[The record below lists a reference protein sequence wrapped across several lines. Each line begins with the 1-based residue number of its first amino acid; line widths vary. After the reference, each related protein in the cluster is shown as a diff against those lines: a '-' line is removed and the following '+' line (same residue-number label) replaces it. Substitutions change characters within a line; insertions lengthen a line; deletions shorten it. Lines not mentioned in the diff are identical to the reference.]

1 MKGPAYRA
9 RMAIKREKNKMVS
22 SDSEEG
28 SDEEWVPHK
37 RSKTRKG
44 IYKGLISTKP
54 VFGIYDKAG
63 FSFTPY

>member
-44 IYKGLISTKP
+44 IYKLGPHRDKH
-54 VFGIYDKAG
+54 VVGIYDKV
-63 FSFTPY
+63 

>member
-28 SDEEWVPHK
+28 SDEEWLPHK

-44 IYKGLISTKP
+44 IYKGLIETNLSSGFMTK
-54 VFGIYDKAG
+54 YDLK
-63 FSFTPY
+63 FCS